1 MEITVSRKAHF
12 NAAHRLH
19 NKNWSDEKN
28 QKIFGKCNYQNYKII
43 LVDNE
48 SDTSKVSIFK
58 SRKNIK
64 TILNSKNEGFS
75 KANNQ
80 GIEYALKN
88 NFDYIL
94 LLNNDTLIKS
104 NLIDV
109 LIKTAQAKKV
119 SAVQPL
125 ILNHDGKKI
134 WNGGG
139 KINYFLGTFS
149 SSKKVNNSFKLIEW
163 FTGCCCLMDV
173 NLFDDIGK
181 FDERFFAYYEDVDLS
196 LRIKQNG
203 YKIGFTSQ
211 TELIHLESA
220 SSKLETSNKGSLNP
234 YVHYLNIKNHILVFR
249 KHIKMFNPI
258 GSIIFQIMKILS
270 YSTYFILRFRFTKL
284 KMVFNGVR
292 DSLKVQ
298 I

>member
-1 MEITVSRKAHF
+1 MINNSKVVVIIVNWKKYTITSKCIESVF
-12 NAAHRLH
+12 
-19 NKNWSDEKN
+19 
-28 QKIFGKCNYQNYKII
+28 KCNYSNYEII

-48 SDTSKVSIFK
+48 SDDSKLSALK
-58 SRKNIK
+58 RKNIT
-64 TILNSKNEGFS
+64 TISNSKNEGFS

-80 GIEYALKN
+80 GIEYALKT
-88 NFDYIL
+88 NFDYVL
-94 LLNNDTLIKS
+94 MLNNDTIVKS

-109 LIKTAQAKKV
+109 LVRTAQAKKI
-119 SAVQPL
+119 SAIQPL
-125 ILNHDGKKI
+125 ILNHNGQKI

-139 KINYFLGTFS
+139 KINYFFGTFFS
-149 SSKKVNNSFKLIEW
+149 SNKASNSYKIIDW
-163 FTGCCCLMDV
+163 FTGCCCLFETK
-173 NLFDDIGK
+173 LFLEIGK
-181 FDERFFAYYEDVDLS
+181 LDEKFFAYYEDVDLS
-196 LRIKQNG
+196 LRIKKNG

-220 SSKLETSNKGSLNP
+220 SSKLETSNEGSLNP

-258 GSIIFQIMKILS
+258 GFIIFQIIKILS
-270 YSTYFILRFRFTKL
+270 YSSYFILRFRFTKL